1 MKYIFC
7 GILILIVLVSGCTS
21 STPSTG
27 SQQTL
32 VTTSP
37 TESQQALV
45 TTPQPSLTEEL
56 PSSSNHLQGN
66 GNDVKSFATTGSG
79 IRIFT
84 MDYQGKDTFTVV
96 LQDSQ
101 GKNLEVLADE
111 TGSYNGIMA
120 SDPLETGTYKLEVK
134 ASGPWTIDI
143 TGPEA

>member
-56 PSSSNHLQGN
+56 PSSSNQLQGN
-66 GNDVKSFATTGSG
+66 GNDVKSFTTTGSG

-101 GKNLEVLADE
+101 GKTLDELEENVRDAYAMMLEDDSADMPRAGVHTKALEVA
-111 TGSYNGIMA
+111 G
-120 SDPLETGTYKLEVK
+120 
-134 ASGPWTIDI
+134 
-143 TGPEA
+143 